1 MKHPN
6 RKAEASNKW
15 FCKFL
20 QAIEKAR
27 SKPDLSLIEDA
38 LVTMIEQDKIKE
50 RRGGKTIPVD
60 INEL

>member
-15 FCKFL
+15 WLKFL
-20 QAIEKAR
+20 RGIEKAK
-27 SKPDLSLIEDA
+27 SNPDISFFEEAVI
-38 LVTMIEQDKIKE
+38 TMIEEDKIKQ